1 MQQHP
6 SRKNGAATMRSSL
19 ALALALAVSVLAA
32 TATPG
37 AAVAFRYTAAV
48 AAGKLDRTAKITRR
62 KRTDP
67 EASHLAALDALDRE
81 RRLNDRCDGSG
92 CGTVLTSFLG
102 AKFCTGGCDTACT
115 WIKTKCDSGCDNTC
129 TGTSAL

>member
-6 SRKNGAATMRSSL
+6 TRKNGAATMRSSL

-81 RRLNDRCDGSG
+81 RRVNNACDGRG
-92 CGTVLTSFLG
+92 CGTIVSG
-102 AKFCTGGCDTACT
+102 KFCTGGCDETCT
-115 WIKTKCDSGCDNTC
+115 WIKTNCDSGCDNTC

>member
-1 MQQHP
+1 MLLHP
-6 SRKNGAATMRSSL
+6 TRKNGAATMRSSL

-48 AAGKLDRTAKITRR
+48 AAGELDRTAKITRR

-81 RRLNDRCDGSG
+81 RRLNNACDGSG
-92 CGTVLTSFLG
+92 CGTVVSG
-102 AKFCTGGCDTACT
+102 NKFCTGGCDTACT
-115 WIKTKCDSGCDNTC
+115 WIKTNCDAGCDNTC